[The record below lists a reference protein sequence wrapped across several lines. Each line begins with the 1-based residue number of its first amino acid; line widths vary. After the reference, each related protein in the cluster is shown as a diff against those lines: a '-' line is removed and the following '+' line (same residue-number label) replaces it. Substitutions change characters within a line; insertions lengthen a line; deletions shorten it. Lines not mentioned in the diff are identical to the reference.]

1 MIGQSGQLVQ
11 SHVTL
16 EKKRELGDLS
26 ETEDVKVQAI
36 NPGHAQVL
44 HADVC
49 HQMVTTYPRPNKDF
63 HFMLF
68 TFYTTCLL

>member
-11 SHVTL
+11 SHVIL

-36 NPGHAQVL
+36 NPGHAQDL
-44 HADVC
+44 HADVL
-49 HQMVTTYPRPNKDF
+49 K
-63 HFMLF
+63 
-68 TFYTTCLL
+68 LLKLLKPKTQKISL